1 MMHALH
7 RLKEWTMNLSRRPNA
22 ERALAGISF
31 AESSF
36 FPIPPDVLLI
46 PITLGRR
53 EHWIRLATITTVA
66 SVIGGVFGYSIG
78 YFVFSSVGQWIVTAY
93 HAEEV
98 FSAMGAKYEAYA
110 FLTVLT
116 AAFTPIPYKV
126 ITISA
131 GFFHISFL
139 PFMAA
144 SIVGR
149 AARFYLVAWIVQR
162 FGASAEQFLEKN
174 FNLLTL
180 IFFALLIGGFYVIV
194 KVW

>member
-1 MMHALH
+1 MMHYLG
-7 RLKEWTMNLSRRPNA
+7 RLKEWTMGLARRPHA
-22 ERALAGISF
+22 ERALAAISF

-53 EHWIRLATITTVA
+53 EHWVRLATITTVA
-66 SVIGGVFGYSIG
+66 SVIGGVFGYAIG
-78 YFVFSSVGQWIVTAY
+78 YFLFTSIGQWIVSVY
-93 HAEEV
+93 HAEDA
-98 FSAMGAKYEAYA
+98 FAAMGARYEEFA

-139 PFMAA
+139 PFMLA
-144 SIVGR
+144 SVLGR
-149 AARFYLVAWIVQR
+149 AARFYLVAGIVR
-162 FGASAEQFLEKN
+162 YVGVSAERFLEQN
-174 FNLLTL
+174 FNWLSLA
-180 IFFALLIGGFYVIV
+180 FFALLIAGFYLVFQ
-194 KVW
+194 VW

>member
-1 MMHALH
+1 MGFAQ
-7 RLKEWTMNLSRRPNA
+7 RPNA
-22 ERALAGISF
+22 VRALSVISF

-53 EHWIRLATITTVA
+53 EHWVRLSTITTLA
-66 SVIGGVFGYSIG
+66 SVIGGMFGYAIG
-78 YFVFSSVGQWIVTAY
+78 YFLFTSIGQWIVTAY
-93 HAEEV
+93 RAEDL
-98 FSAMGAKYEAYA
+98 FTAMGLKYEMYA
-110 FLTVLT
+110 LITVLT
-116 AAFTPIPYKV
+116 AAFTPIPYKI

-139 PFMAA
+139 QFMIA

-149 AARFYLVAWIVQR
+149 ASRFFLVAWIVR
-162 FGASAEQFLEKN
+162 RYGAAAEQFLDKN

-180 IFFALLIGGFYVIV
+180 VFFALLIGGFYVIFQ
-194 KVW
+194 VW

>member
-1 MMHALH
+1 MMRTLR
-7 RLKEWTMNLSRRPNA
+7 RLKEWTMHLARRPHA

-36 FPIPPDVLLI
+36 FPVPPDVLLI

-53 EHWIRLATITTVA
+53 EHWVRLASITTAA
-66 SVIGGVFGYSIG
+66 SIVGGIVGYAIG
-78 YFVFSSVGQWIVTAY
+78 YFLFSSIGQWIISAY
-93 HAEEV
+93 HAEAV
-98 FSAMGAKYEAYA
+98 FAAMGAKYEAFA

-139 PFMAA
+139 PFVLA
-144 SIVGR
+144 SILGR
-149 AARFYLVAWIVQR
+149 AARFYLVAWIVHY
-162 FGASAEQFLEKN
+162 FGVSAEQFLEKN

-180 IFFALLIGGFYVIV
+180 VFFVLLIGGFYVIF